1 MIITSDE
8 GFTNDDIFDVDKSS
22 LAIGGSSIRVRE
34 GTSGSFLLSNRAVG
48 VLIDPLLFRRNC
60 V

>member
-1 MIITSDE
+1 MIIASDE

-34 GTSGSFLLSNRAVG
+34 GMSGFCRIAWG
-48 VLIDPLLFRRNC
+48 DVLIGSVVFCRNC

>member
-34 GTSGSFLLSNRAVG
+34 GMFWLLLNHVG
-48 VLIDPLLFRRNC
+48 GCVVLIGSVVVL
-60 V
+60 